1 MTTDNE
7 HSGTL
12 RTDYEADLARLDDF
26 PALTV
31 DWRMLLHRLIRASLG
46 IHYRDADGRVSSL
59 LPLLENNVLTVMA
72 DIRRKKLSGYSD
84 TFADVQGTAK
94 QSYYVEKLQKD
105 NKGWV
110 VRLENYLNTAWQ
122 TDSSNN
128 PAVEIARQL
137 KDRLEQSLP
146 NGSEADK
153 RSYYRMLRTLTDLQ
167 SNADRYLNQTE
178 ESGDTEPALSLL
190 ITYLKNYG
198 NVANTFNGRLADL
211 PDIYRRDILHAVPK
225 TIKQDRTYVVITP
238 TAEAFTLPQGM
249 SFPAGQN
256 TAGEDLIHRTEK
268 EAYISPMQ
276 CAEVNAVYASG
287 KEAFGLYKQS
297 VPLQDITAP
306 RSLFAHGE
314 ELRIGWQITSP
325 MLVLGEGKRKVNIR
339 FRLTADSPVPNML
352 IENSFFL
359 QLSTAEGWVQQSGTC
374 RIAGHCLWFT
384 FTIGSKDI
392 ASASCTEEIHG
403 TATEYPALRILTSNT
418 NCPYQWLKE
427 IYVEAVEIRTKV
439 TCIRNLTFCN
449 ELGEVDTEQ
458 PFSPFGIQGDC
469 GAWFLF
475 GHEELGLKPLQKV
488 RLKGHWKKIAGTEA
502 EFNELYKEYGV
513 NASSFVVAT
522 EYQKGGSWY
531 SCTGNKQHLFVSD
544 SKEKHSLTQANIL
557 FDFSQDA
564 QAAYEYSRER
574 DGFFRV
580 TLQAPSIGFGTDAYR
595 NRFTSVMIDNSRC
608 KEKNRKPLPKEPA
621 VPMLAD
627 VELSYIA
634 SEVITLT
641 DAGTSST
648 RLEHIT
654 ALSDREAFPLDVNM
668 PQPFLPTCPTDHL
681 LYFAFLNAKG
691 EQTIR
696 MYVDMVLPEERI
708 PYDIPQPDQSARLA
722 WEQWNGSGWKVLS
735 VESVVAEETA
745 GLTQSGFIE
754 IYLPEKVTD
763 HQVDKQGRTWL
774 RATVTGDI
782 SACLAIRSIQTNY
795 ILIKAQNGD
804 GTPLPAGTIQEM
816 AEEDER
822 IASVVQPLSGFG
834 GTPEE
839 TETQFAAHQ
848 NARLHNRHRAVTMKD
863 YEQLVLEHFPE
874 IDKAQCVSYPP
885 GQHPAAVNLV
895 VFSRIEDNR
904 YFLSSPW
911 KLAEI
916 QRLIQGYVS
925 PFVRLK
931 VVNPSYQRM
940 EVRCKVVLWDKVR
953 DEARTLRQLTQIVW
967 NYLAPWQR
975 KDDLPTFRQSYSY
988 KEMHARLANH
998 EDVMRLSLL
1007 EVDGKSLPRV
1017 DYDTEDL
1024 LLKGNMPWSILLP
1037 DIKIETLSPHDGI
1050 EEAEIGGNFII
1061 G

>member
-31 DWRMLLHRLIRASLG
+31 DWRMLLHRLIRPSLG

-72 DIRRKKLSGYSD
+72 DIRRKKLSGYGD

-153 RSYYRMLRTLTDLQ
+153 RNYYRMLRTLTDLQ
-167 SNADRYLNQTE
+167 SNADHYLNQTE

-190 ITYLKNYG
+190 IAYLKNYG

-238 TAEAFTLPQGM
+238 TAEAFTLPQGA

-256 TAGEDLIHRTEK
+256 AAGEDLIYQTEQ

-276 CAEVNAVYASG
+276 CAEVNAVYASE
-287 KEAFGLYKQS
+287 KDTFGLYKQS
-297 VPLQDITAP
+297 IPTTP
-306 RSLFAHGE
+306 PSLFAHGE
-314 ELRIGWQITSP
+314 ELHIGWQITSP
-325 MLVLGEGKRKVNIR
+325 MLVLGEGERKISIR
-339 FRLTADSPVPNML
+339 FRLTNDSPVPNIL
-352 IENSFFL
+352 TENSFLL
-359 QLSTAEGWVQQSGTC
+359 QLSAAEGWAQQSSTC
-374 RIAGHCLWFT
+374 SIDNHCLCFS
-384 FTIGSKDI
+384 FMIGNKDI
-392 ASASCTEEIHG
+392 APAACSEEIHG
-403 TATEYPALRILTSNT
+403 TTTEYPALRILTSNT
-418 NCPYQWLKE
+418 NCPYRWVKGLNF
-427 IYVEAVEIRTKV
+427 EAVEIRTEV
-439 TCIRNLTFCN
+439 AGIRNFTFCN

-458 PFSPFGIQGDC
+458 PFSPFGIQGEC

-475 GHEELGLKPLQKV
+475 GNEEMGLKPLQEV
-488 RLKGHWKKIAGTEA
+488 RLKGCWKKIAATEA
-502 EFNELYKEYGV
+502 AFNELYKEYDV
-513 NASSFVVAT
+513 NASSFILKT
-522 EYQKGGSWY
+522 EYQKDGSWRP
-531 SCTGNKQHLFVSD
+531 CTGNGQHLFVSD
-544 SKEKHSLTQANIL
+544 SGEEPSLARANIL
-557 FDFSQDA
+557 FGFLPEAETS
-564 QAAYEYSRER
+564 YKYSREH

-580 TLQAPSIGFGTDAYR
+580 TLQAPAIGFGTDSYR
-595 NRFTSVMIDNSRC
+595 DRFTSVMIENSRC

-621 VPMLAD
+621 VPMLAN

-654 ALSDREAFPLDVNM
+654 ALSDREAFPLNGNL
-668 PQPFLPTCPTDHL
+668 PQPFLSACPAEHL

-691 EQTIR
+691 ERTIR

-722 WEQWNGSGWKVLS
+722 WQHWDGTEWKTLP
-735 VESVVAEETA
+735 VELVVTEETA

-754 IYLPEKVTD
+754 IGLPEKITD
-763 HQVDKQGRTWL
+763 NRMDKQGRTWL
-774 RATVTGDI
+774 RAAVTGDI
-782 SACLAIRSIQTNY
+782 SACLAIRGVHTNC
-795 ILIKAQNGD
+795 IRVKAQNGE

-816 AEEDER
+816 AEDDER

-834 GTPEE
+834 GTPAE

-848 NARLHNRHRAVTMKD
+848 SARLHNRHRAVTMKD
-863 YEQLVLEHFPE
+863 YEQLVLEYFPE
-874 IDKAQCVSYPP
+874 IDKVQCFSAGYSP
-885 GQHPAAVNLV
+885 GENPAAVNLV
-895 VFSRIEDNR
+895 VFSRIEDSR
-904 YFLSSPW
+904 YYLSSPW
-911 KLAEI
+911 KLAEM
-916 QRLIQGYVS
+916 QRLIREYAP
-925 PFVRLK
+925 PFARLK
-931 VVNPSYQRM
+931 VVNPFYQQ
-940 EVRCKVVLWDKVR
+940 VKVHCKVVLWDKMK
-953 DEARTLRQLTQIVW
+953 DEARTLRQLTEIVW

-975 KDDLPTFRQSYSY
+975 KGDIPTFRQSYSY
-988 KEMHARLANH
+988 KELHARLVNH
-998 EDVMRLSLL
+998 EDVMRLPLL
-1007 EVDGKSLPRV
+1007 EMDGKSLPHV
-1017 DYDTEDL
+1017 DYDTEDITI
-1024 LLKGNMPWSILLP
+1024 KGEKPWSIPLP